1 MANFYTEE
9 YFYDSKGAYGYENY
23 SIEGKIHI
31 QRRIKIVETYTSSG
45 KLLEVGCATG
55 QWLKAMKE
63 KNWDVYGI
71 ELSEFASKYA
81 RDKFGLNVLT
91 GRLKEQNLL
100 NNYFDVVVMWDTIE
114 HLINPMA
121 ELIEVNRIL
130 KKNGVLI
137 IETQN
142 VNSLHAKIKGKNWS
156 EFKPPDHLNFFSQKT
171 LSRFLEKANF
181 ILLQISATTSGNISS
196 PIYSRLLHYLM
207 DKLRIGGYGL
217 LGVGKKVSDEV

>member
-1 MANFYTEE
+1 MLEYVKCNLCGLDNTKLLFTKYSFNIVRCRRCNFIYVNPRPTEDEMANFYTEE

-130 KKNGVLI
+130 KKMV
-137 IETQN
+137 
-142 VNSLHAKIKGKNWS
+142 
-156 EFKPPDHLNFFSQKT
+156 
-171 LSRFLEKANF
+171 
-181 ILLQISATTSGNISS
+181 
-196 PIYSRLLHYLM
+196 Y
-207 DKLRIGGYGL
+207 
-217 LGVGKKVSDEV
+217 